1 MALRIYGTPTLCISY
16 VTFRRSKRS
25 TFRCSKRSTFRCSKR
40 TPDQMSAGDMI
51 RLCTW
56 YANECCNIVI
66 SWKHDETSKSST
78 IRIFMTRVW
87 HERPL
92 FDACEVKTSSSSRTF
107 RPRIKLLTRMTRHL
121 GSQTQWKMHFTKSV
135 PTCFEPQWPYKS
147 PEIDSFI
154 NYK

>member
-1 MALRIYGTPTLCISY
+1 MRLYGSAHIWNSNAMYLLCHFSALQAIHFSG
-16 VTFRRSKRS
+16 
-25 TFRCSKRSTFRCSKR
+25 SKRSTFRCSKR

-121 GSQTQWKMHFTKSV
+121 GSQTQWKCTSPNLFQHVLSRK
-135 PTCFEPQWPYKS
+135 WPYKS
-147 PEIDSFI
+147 PEIDSI
-154 NYK
+154 